1 MRTLN
6 SKFYSS
12 YPHINCD
19 ETNRPNQDDKMG
31 TFQQLEQLIGI
42 GMTRDKLTSINELFT
57 WSDEELTGLN
67 NLKGVASRN
76 TLADKKYK
84 HICYL
89 FELAYALAIESR
101 RNISGNP
108 SCEWQLGY
116 FGR

>member
-1 MRTLN
+1 
-6 SKFYSS
+6 
-12 YPHINCD
+12 
-19 ETNRPNQDDKMG
+19 MG

-42 GMTRDKLTSINELFT
+42 GITRDKLTSINALLT

-108 SCEWQLGY
+108 GCEWQLGY
-116 FGR
+116 FDR